1 MSEKS
6 DIEQNIHIPIDGT
19 LDLHTFRPNE
29 IGSLIPE
36 YLMECRRKNIYHVR
50 IIHGKGSGS
59 LRRGVHG
66 VLAKCRIVKSYSL
79 ADEKGGSWGATLVEL
94 TR

>member
-1 MSEKS
+1 MSDFE
-6 DIEQNIHIPIDGT
+6 ENIHVPIDGT
-19 LDLHTFRPNE
+19 LDLHTFRPSE

-36 YLMECRRKNIYHVR
+36 YLRECRRKNIYHVR

-66 VLAKCRIVKSYSL
+66 VLEKCSEVKKYTL

-94 TR
+94 KR